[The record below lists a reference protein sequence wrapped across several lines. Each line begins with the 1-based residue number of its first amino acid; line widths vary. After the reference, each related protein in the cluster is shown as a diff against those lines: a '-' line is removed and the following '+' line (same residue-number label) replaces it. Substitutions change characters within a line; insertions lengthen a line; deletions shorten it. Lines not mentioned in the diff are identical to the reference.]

1 MYKDKLEANI
11 ETEKKVIEKEKV
23 VLEDVTED
31 DLVGKKWKYKR
42 HDSWG
47 DPIELLSLITFS
59 KLLVVDWWWRVLML
73 SWGW

>member
-42 HDSWG
+42 HDS
-47 DPIELLSLITFS
+47 
-59 KLLVVDWWWRVLML
+59 
-73 SWGW
+73 